1 MALNAREAI
10 AHVKH
15 ALSSDKVPSVGG
27 LRIVNDA
34 GEQLVGMCSWKWLEG
49 AQVDVSL
56 YPDQPYI
63 WLPRDVREIT
73 ALIATDSINTCVTL
87 TTPVEIARRRAST
100 VNTSFHYWATLVYAP
115 SVTKRSYD
123 LSFNASPIG
132 SGDYVRI
139 SDGAYTIDYKT
150 AGTESDVL
158 RVWTPPSTLSDSAGR
173 ARALA
178 AAINNTPHRTVAAS
192 VTSDNK
198 VRITAEYPGGAD
210 SDYFTV
216 SVSGAG
222 YTLAA
227 AVDGTLGGAPRP
239 RLDLWPTPA
248 SYEANAFKAYY
259 RGGWTRVRS
268 DDDAI
273 AIPEWLEPLYLQVL
287 RATALGYER
296 DAEGNVAARMEQ
308 IRSSRMYMDAT
319 RRDGLVQPVL
329 GPLQNGAAQ
338 YEYGINQA
346 LWNFDSTGGPI

>member
-15 ALSSDKVPSVGG
+15 ALSSDKVPAVGG

-34 GEQLVGMCSWKWLEG
+34 GEMLVGMCSWKWLEG

-56 YPDQPYI
+56 FPDQPYI

-123 LSFNASPIG
+123 VTINSATIG
-132 SGDYVRI
+132 SSQYVRI

-150 AGTESDVL
+150 SGTQSDVL
-158 RVWTPPSTLSDSAGR
+158 RVWTDSGDAVGR
-173 ARALA
+173 ARNLA
-178 AAINNTPHRTVAAS
+178 AAINDTPHRTVVAS
-192 VTSDNK
+192 VPSDGV

-210 SDYFTV
+210 SDYFAV
-216 SVSGAG
+216 SVNGGAFS
-222 YTLAA
+222 LAA
-227 AVDGTLGGAPRP
+227 PVDGTLGGAPRP

-296 DAEGNVAARMEQ
+296 DAEGNVAARIEQ
-308 IRSSRMYMDAT
+308 LRSSRMYMDAM
-319 RRDGLVQPVL
+319 RRDGMVQPVL
-329 GPLQNGAAQ
+329 GPIQNGAAQ